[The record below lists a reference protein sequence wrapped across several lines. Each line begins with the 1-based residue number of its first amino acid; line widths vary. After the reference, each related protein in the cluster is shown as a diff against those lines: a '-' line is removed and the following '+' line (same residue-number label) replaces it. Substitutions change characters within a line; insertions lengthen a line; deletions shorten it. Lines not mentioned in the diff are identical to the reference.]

1 MKMKK
6 TIYKYFFNE
15 FIRYFVVVVF
25 ALASIIW
32 TIQAVNFLDLV
43 TDDGHAFKI
52 YLLYSFLSIP
62 KVLTKL
68 IPFSFLVASLLTI
81 LKFEK
86 DNELIILWTSG
97 LNKIHIVNL
106 VFRISILFVF
116 LQLIMSSFITP
127 QTLNYSRFLLKNS
140 QLQFVPSLLKER
152 RFNDTVEQL
161 TIFVN
166 KKNDDGSYE
175 NIFIRDEG
183 KVLTNISEGSS
194 TIFAKTAYISE
205 NEKTLVLLNGNIQ
218 KVENGNKINVIKF
231 EKTEINL
238 SGLSTKTISEPKI
251 QETSTRQ
258 ILECVQKRNFYK
270 RYCSHSRNALKDVR
284 IEINKRFGMP
294 IFIPLIALVSCFLL
308 SSRRDKK
315 NLFLN
320 KYFYFIFGF
329 LILISSE
336 ISVRYSGISLNHTL
350 AYFLS
355 PVLSLPLVYVFLIRK
370 FKYENL
376 S

>member
-1 MKMKK
+1 M
-6 TIYKYFFNE
+6 
-15 FIRYFVVVVF
+15 
-25 ALASIIW
+25 
-32 TIQAVNFLDLV
+32 
-43 TDDGHAFKI
+43 
-52 YLLYSFLSIP
+52 
-62 KVLTKL
+62 
-68 IPFSFLVASLLTI
+68 
-81 LKFEK
+81 
-86 DNELIILWTSG
+86 
-97 LNKIHIVNL
+97 
-106 VFRISILFVF
+106 
-116 LQLIMSSFITP
+116 
-127 QTLNYSRFLLKNS
+127 
-140 QLQFVPSLLKER
+140 
-152 RFNDTVEQL
+152 
-161 TIFVN
+161 
-166 KKNDDGSYE
+166 
-175 NIFIRDEG
+175 
-183 KVLTNISEGSS
+183 
-194 TIFAKTAYISE
+194 
-205 NEKTLVLLNGNIQ
+205 LNGNIQ